1 MDELNENCQEHVNI
15 SKQMHSIIKNMH
27 DEVFFGNFFWDCDIF
42 MITGHIYTS
51 NY

>member
-27 DEVFFGNFFWDCDIF
+27 DEVFFGNFFWDNWP
-42 MITGHIYTS
+42 HLYLKLLVA
-51 NY
+51 